1 MALRDDPFG
10 TVALRANV
18 LTAWAASPARF
29 REDANAEEDLVL
41 GGYRDRVLIEL
52 AQNAADAAS
61 RAGARG
67 RLRFELNSAD
77 AVLRASNT
85 GAPLDAAGVESA
97 STLRASAKRDEAAV
111 GRFGV
116 GFAAVL
122 TVSNEPS
129 MLTNSGSV
137 TWSLA
142 RTRAD
147 LASLAV
153 PELADEVRRR
163 GDALPVLRLPYASDV
178 RPAAQGFDTE
188 VVLPLRDDAAVDL
201 VRGLLA
207 DIDAALL
214 LTLPALASVEIVID
228 GAARELAAEQTADG
242 VIVDGIRWIVQ
253 ETTNRLDADLLR
265 DRPVEERGRR
275 DFVLTWALP
284 VDDAGAPVAMPRS
297 VPAVV
302 HAPTPTDE
310 PLTLPALLVAPLPL
324 DPTRRH
330 VAPGPLRDALLDHAA
345 AAYAELVR
353 GLPSTPDVF
362 ALVPVSV
369 AAGAIDG
376 ELRARILPL
385 LRDVP
390 FIATAE
396 ADIRMRP
403 SNAVLLDDAGLASD
417 ESLGDVL
424 VQVLP
429 ELVPPQWARQGS
441 TALAALGVRR
451 IQLGALIDELATVD
465 REPQWWR
472 SLYDA
477 LAGVGVSTD
486 LLAGLPVPLSSG
498 GVARSAR
505 GLLMPGEFG
514 DLTVLGLRTIDADAA
529 HPLLLRLGAVDAEPR
544 AVLRDDHVRA
554 AVETSYDAE
563 QPADIADAVLALVSA
578 AQLQPGDEP
587 WLAELAL
594 RADDGEFYVAGELL
608 MPQGKLAALVV
619 DDAPFGTVDPAL
631 VERWG
636 DSVLQAVGVLDSF
649 AVVRGNDVMGA
660 DHDLDLEDEYLDA
673 TRSVLA
679 VDEPVVMSELIGV
692 RDLEFVRDNAWDA
705 ALSLLSQPPLRA
717 AVVEQAVVVGGG
729 LQARVPS
736 YTAWW
741 LREHRVVKGR
751 LATSDPLLA
760 GLFDVVSAAGDDE
773 FMVAA
778 GALRDLDD
786 ADHDEMAA
794 RLGDPDR
801 VVTREQVKALYAG
814 LEPRDAPASVRAL
827 RDGDLVVVPPGG
839 AVVVDAPDLLALLGN
854 LATVPASLRDASR
867 VADALDVALASEL
880 GPFAVVSSG
889 LADDD
894 HIVHERLLVADVNGE
909 PQQVAWRLVDG
920 ALHVDAGALEFGLGR
935 GRAWR
940 DGRWAQRYLA
950 TELLRGVVPPSLLL
964 AEADLD

>member
-1 MALRDDPFG
+1 MLA
-10 TVALRANV
+10 
-18 LTAWAASPARF
+18 AWAASPARF

-61 RAGARG
+61 RAGVRG
-67 RLRFELNSAD
+67 QLRFELSSAD

-97 STLRASAKRDEAAV
+97 STLRASAKRDDLAV

-122 TVSNEPS
+122 AVSDEPS

-147 LASLAV
+147 LAPLSD
-153 PELADEVRRR
+153 LADEVKRR
-163 GDALPVLRLPYASDV
+163 GNALPVLRLPYASDT
-178 RPAAQGFDTE
+178 RPSVDDFDTE
-188 VVLPLRDDAAVDL
+188 VVLPLRDDAAVEL

-207 DIDAALL
+207 DVDAVLL
-214 LTLPALASVEIVID
+214 LTLPSLASVEIVID
-228 GAARELAAEQTADG
+228 GTSRELAAEPTADG
-242 VIVDGIRWIVQ
+242 VIVDGTRWIVH
-253 ETTNRLDADLLR
+253 ESTGRLDAELLR

-275 DFVLTWALP
+275 DFVLTWAVP
-284 VDDAGAPVAMPRS
+284 VDDAGAPVAMPPS

-330 VAPGPLRDALLDHAA
+330 IAPGALRDALLDHAA
-345 AAYAELVR
+345 AAYADLVR
-353 GLPSTPDVF
+353 GLPSTPEVL

-390 FIATAE
+390 FIATSE
-396 ADIRMRP
+396 VEIRMRP
-403 SNAVLLDDAGLASD
+403 ANAVMLDDAGLASD

-429 ELVPPQWARQGS
+429 ELVPPRWARRAP
-441 TALAALGVRR
+441 TALTALGVRR

-465 REPQWWR
+465 REPGWWH
-472 SLYDA
+472 SLYSA
-477 LAGVGVSTD
+477 LADAGVSID
-486 LLAGLPVPLSSG
+486 LLAGLPVPLGSG

-514 DLTVLGLRTIDADAA
+514 DLTVLGLRTINPDAA

-554 AVETSYDAE
+554 AVENSYDAE
-563 QPADIADAVLALVSA
+563 QAADIADAVLALVAA
-578 AQLQPGDEP
+578 AQLQAGDEP

-594 RADDGEFYVAGELL
+594 PADDGELYVAGELL
-608 MPQGKLAALVV
+608 IPQGKLAALVV
-619 DDAPFGTVDPAL
+619 DDAPFGTVASAL

-636 DSVLQAVGVLDSF
+636 AAVLEAVGVLDSF
-649 AVVRGNDVMGA
+649 AVVRDNDVMSA
-660 DHDLDLEDEYLDA
+660 DHDLDLEDEYLDVM
-673 TRSVLA
+673 RSVLG
-679 VDEPVVMSELIGV
+679 VDEPVVMSELVGV
-692 RDLEFVRDNAWDA
+692 RDLEFVRDDAWDA

-717 AVVEQAVVVGGG
+717 AVVEPAVVIGAG
-729 LQARVPS
+729 LQARVPP

-741 LREHRVVKGR
+741 LREHRVVRGR
-751 LATSDPLLA
+751 LATSDPLLV
-760 GLFDVVSAAGDDE
+760 GLFDVVGAIGDDE
-773 FMVAA
+773 FLVAA

-786 ADHDEMAA
+786 ADHDELAA
-794 RLGDPDR
+794 RLGDGSR
-801 VVTREQVKALYAG
+801 VVTRGQVKALYAR

-827 RDGDLVVVPPGG
+827 SGGELVVVAPGD

-854 LATVPASLRDASR
+854 LAVVPASLRDASR

-880 GPFAVVSSG
+880 GRCAVASVG
-889 LADDD
+889 RPDGD
-894 HIVHERLLVADVNGE
+894 HIVHDRLLVHDVNGAE
-909 PQQVAWRLVDG
+909 QHVSWRLLDG
-920 ALHVDAGALEFGLGR
+920 VLHVDAGALQFGLGR

-940 DGRWAQRYLA
+940 DGQWPERYLA
-950 TELLRGVVPPSLLL
+950 TELLRGVVPSSLLL